1 MPGDR
6 VNFSTTL
13 GSAESPAPPSR
24 GLAQASGPTPRLAPT
39 PKRGAAASSP
49 HGGGREAR
57 HNSVEEARN
66 DALQLLLAFGPAF
79 ASSGKFWRSMFY
91 SLLLGCFMGVAC
103 LGFFNGFTYVFDLW
117 TTSEYEEDLVKC
129 SNMGFMEGHY
139 LWVAWTTLGGLVVG
153 LLRLHPWMPSHV
165 DGLFREVRDL
175 SVEPSHVPLV
185 FLSSCV
191 SLAAG
196 ASVGPEAALGNLGGG
211 VGTLVARWRKL
222 SDRRSAIAAFVGMSG
237 AMGALIPSPFIA
249 VLLMHELSVTS
260 RPGDSRLNAAV
271 TTPLVSFIDG
281 VEDPTTAQHDFMEQI
296 SLAGVAA
303 SAGFAVFK
311 VLQPLTYLGDPKKVP
326 FALYEFSKFEI
337 WHIPAAVPLGILGGI
352 LGIFAL
358 VVLGVSRKV
367 CKRISDRLIN
377 FGTEE
382 WMVKLSM
389 PAVGGFLIGVI
400 GVMYPL
406 TLGDGTA
413 QLSKVIKNSY
423 EGTFTQEDIDNLIPD
438 KIPFDPPDI
447 NTFHISAH
455 LSWQTLVGTTFL
467 KLIAMGISL
476 GFGFVGGQIFPT
488 IFAGTC
494 AGCAISRLIPDLP
507 ISLTVPCLMAAVPGS
522 FAPIPFS
529 LVSLV
534 LVSLVLDGDMAAP
547 IFVATFTA
555 FLTNCGFGV
564 VQRVLERQ
572 NGLAGV
578 MTTLRNN
585 NNHSGYYGDG
595 ESRISFNYGL
605 LEEDGGKG
613 GTGKKG
619 ARSKD
624 DGDNN
629 ALVDVSDI
637 IFAAEPSITE

>member
-1 MPGDR
+1 MPENAAANR
-6 VNFSTTL
+6 VNFSTAAP
-13 GSAESPAPPSR
+13 GGAAESPASR
-24 GLAQASGPTPRLAPT
+24 GSGRPAPSASPSGP
-39 PKRGAAASSP
+39 G
-49 HGGGREAR
+49 HGRSHRVTSVEAAR
-57 HNSVEEARN
+57 H
-66 DALQLLLAFGPAF
+66 DAMQLLLAFGPAF

-103 LGFFNGFTYVFDLW
+103 IGFFNGFTYVFDLW
-117 TTSEYEEDLVKC
+117 TTDEYEDGLKLCE
-129 SNMGFMEGHY
+129 NMSFMKGKY
-139 LWVAWTTLGGLVVG
+139 LWVCWTTLGGLIVG
-153 LLRLHPWMPSHV
+153 LIKLHPWMPANV

-271 TTPLVSFIDG
+271 TTPLVSYIDG
-281 VEDPTTAQHDFMEQI
+281 VEDPATAQHDFMEQI

-303 SAGFAVFK
+303 AAGFAVFK
-311 VLQPLTYLGDPKKVP
+311 SLQPLTYLGEPKQVP
-326 FALYEFSKFEI
+326 FALFEFSQFEI
-337 WHIPAAVPLGILGGI
+337 WHIPAAVPLGIVGGI
-352 LGIFAL
+352 MGIFAL
-358 VVLGVSRKV
+358 VVLGASRKI
-367 CKRISDRLIN
+367 CKRVSDRLIN
-377 FGTEE
+377 FGTEP
-382 WMVKLSM
+382 WMVKLAM
-389 PAVGGFLIGVI
+389 PALGGFLIGVI

-413 QLSKVIKNSY
+413 QLSHVIKNSFDRTY
-423 EGTFTQEDIDNLIPD
+423 TKDDLVDLIPERF
-438 KIPFDPPDI
+438 PFDPSKIPDGYSK
-447 NTFHISAH
+447 HIVAH
-455 LSWQTLVGTTFL
+455 LSWETLIGTAFL

-494 AGCAISRLIPDLP
+494 AGCAISRLIPGMP
-507 ISLTVPCLMAAVPGS
+507 ISLTVPCMMAAVPGS

-529 LVSLV
+529 LVGLV
-534 LVSLVLDGDMAAP
+534 VVSLVLDGDMAAP
-547 IFVATFTA
+547 VFVATFTA

-572 NGLAGV
+572 NGLSGV

-595 ESRISFNYGL
+595 ESRISFNYGV
-605 LEEDGGKG
+605 LEEDEGGKG
-613 GTGKKG
+613 GKAGGKGGGKG
-619 ARSKD
+619 
-624 DGDNN
+624 GDEHNTAN

-637 IFAAEPSITE
+637 IFAAEPSISE